1 MSIYE
6 HKKLVIFAVNLINMK
21 KFLIF
26 IFTTSI
32 LLFSQCKKYPEGP
45 SFSLRTKTERISN
58 TWKLNQLLVNNVD
71 STAQYSSI
79 LKDYTVIINKSGSY
93 SISYYVSLPPFG
105 NFTNTENGNWS
116 FSSNKKEINLT
127 PVSITLGTLPAANSW
142 QILKLYEKELW
153 LKDIDNNGKIT
164 ELHLLPK

>member
-1 MSIYE
+1 
-6 HKKLVIFAVNLINMK
+6 MK
-21 KFLIF
+21 KFLVF

-32 LLFSQCKKYPEGP
+32 LFFSQCKKYPEGP

-153 LKDIDNNGKIT
+153 LKDIDNKGKIT